1 MDWERRCIRTCA
13 AVLICAVVMR
23 LASAGFFQPVG
34 QLLEN
39 PKVASFLVYL
49 QTGRVVRLEAEAAG
63 IEPEA
68 TAQTDAPEVLR
79 TSGTLPAFSA
89 EDADMISIK
98 SSSSYDP
105 DIAELLT
112 QPLDFDLSG
121 EEPTVLILH
130 THTSESYTPTSGQD
144 YEETSE
150 YRTLDQQYNM
160 LRIGDLV
167 AQVLEDAG
175 ISVLHDREFHDYPSY
190 NGSYS
195 DAAEST
201 ASYLSQ
207 YPSIRLVLD
216 LHRDAADTDYG
227 QMVTQCTV
235 DGQDSAQLMLVVGT
249 GSGGL
254 SHPNW
259 EENLSLA
266 LKLHV
271 VLERQNPGICR
282 NLVLTYSRY
291 NQHLSPGAL
300 LVEVGAAGNTL
311 DEALV
316 AANALAEGIIALF
329 QGT

>member
-1 MDWERRCIRTCA
+1 MDWERRCMRTCA
-13 AVLICAVVMR
+13 AVIVCAVVLRM
-23 LASAGFFQPVG
+23 ASTGFFAPLG
-34 QLLEN
+34 QVLEN

-49 QTGRVVRLEAEAAG
+49 QTGRVIRLPPETAPVETAATEETVPPETHTAAATPIFSAGDLDLIDIKSTTSYQPDLEALLL
-63 IEPEA
+63 EP
-68 TAQTDAPEVLR
+68 
-79 TSGTLPAFSA
+79 LP
-89 EDADMISIK
+89 
-98 SSSSYDP
+98 
-105 DIAELLT
+105 
-112 QPLDFDLSG
+112 FDLEG
-121 EEPTVLILH
+121 DEPAVLILH
-130 THTSESYTPTSGQD
+130 THTSESYSKTSGQD

-150 YRTLDQQYNM
+150 YRTLDQRYNM
-160 LRIGDLV
+160 LRIGDEIT
-167 AQVLEDAG
+167 AALEQAG

-201 ASYLSQ
+201 ESYLEE

-216 LHRDAADTDYG
+216 IHRDAADTAYG
-227 QMVTQCTV
+227 QMVTECSV
-235 DGQDSAQLMLVVGT
+235 GGQASAQLMLVVGT

-259 EENLSLA
+259 EENLALA

-271 VLERQNPGICR
+271 TLEKQNPGICR
-282 NLVLTYSRY
+282 NLALTYSRY
-291 NQHLSPGAL
+291 NQHLSTGAL

-311 DEALV
+311 DEALI